1 MIVRVTKITLLL
13 SSRSLK
19 EKRRILKSVIERISN
34 RFRVSIAEV
43 GSNDIPETGVLGLAV
58 VSTESRHAE
67 SLLDRSISFLETS
80 RPDVEISRVESET
93 IFGF

>member
-1 MIVRVTKITLLL
+1 MW
-13 SSRSLK
+13 
-19 EKRRILKSVIERISN
+19 
-34 RFRVSIAEV
+34 
-43 GSNDIPETGVLGLAV
+43 SNDIPETGVLGLAV